1 MLAVPVLV
9 YLVGESVQDA
19 TTESLL
25 IVGLTAYV
33 GALAHARSGRVD
45 ARVGLAFGATTAL
58 GALAGTALNRAAS
71 GGAILSLFSVVLLVA
86 AYAMFRGRPHTG
98 GRRRGPVLIAV
109 AGTGV
114 GVLTGFFGVGG
125 GFAIVPALTLLLGLS
140 LPLAIGTSLLV
151 IGLTSTVAFTA
162 HVATGGVDLVISL
175 PFAATAIAGALL
187 GTRLGARV
195 SSAKLTVG
203 FAFLLVAV
211 AVLLLVEQLV

>member
-9 YLVGESVQDA
+9 YFVGEPVKDA

-45 ARVGLAFGATTAL
+45 MRVALAFGATTAL
-58 GALAGTALNRAAS
+58 GSIAGTALNRAAS

-86 AYAMFRGRPHTG
+86 AYAMFRGRPHSG
-98 GRRRGPVLIAV
+98 GRRHGRAVIAA

-125 GFAIVPALTLLLGLS
+125 GFAIVPALTLLAGLS
-140 LPLAIGTSLLV
+140 LPLAIDTSLLV

-162 HVATGGVDLVISL
+162 HLATGGIDLVIAL
-175 PFAATAIAGALL
+175 PFAAAAIAGALL
-187 GTRLGARV
+187 GTRLGARI
-195 SSAKLTVG
+195 SSTKLTIG
-203 FAFLLVAV
+203 FAVLLVLV

>member
-98 GRRRGPVLIAV
+98 GRRRGPALIAV

-162 HVATGGVDLVISL
+162 HVATGGVDLGIAL

-203 FAFLLVAV
+203 FAVLLVAV